1 MTESINQII
10 VEPAQLIPHLF
21 RTEYSKITAVLCK
34 FLGVERMEEAEDL
47 ASDTFLAAL
56 NTWPYRGVP
65 ENPVAW
71 LYTVAKNKTRNHLAR
86 ERTFREKITQG
97 DLHISGTETESIDLS
112 EANIADSQLRML
124 FAICTPEIPQES
136 QVGLALRILCGFG
149 IDEIAVAFLTNK
161 ETISKRL
168 FRARE
173 KLRSVKARLEFPS
186 DGEMPQRLKPVLTTL
201 YLLFNEGYYSETND
215 AVMREDLCIEAIR
228 LADLLLQNPQ
238 TNRPEVNALQAL
250 MCFHASRFPSR
261 LDQSGMPVLYPDQD
275 ETLWDQKLVA
285 KGMLHLH
292 KASVGKQLSKY
303 HLEAGIAYWHTVKSD
318 SEEKWENILQLY
330 NYLLMLEYSPIAAL
344 NRTWAIA
351 KTKGPQ
357 SAIDEANKL
366 HLDGNPFY
374 FALLGELHKST
385 DKVKSKY
392 YFEEALKYIR
402 TTADRRLIAKKI
414 EQLG

>member
-1 MTESINQII
+1 MES
-10 VEPAQLIPHLF
+10 AQLIPHLF

-47 ASDTFLAAL
+47 ASDTFLTAL

-86 ERTFREKITQG
+86 EKTFREKLSYETLDLSQSIT
-97 DLHISGTETESIDLS
+97 DLIDLS
-112 EANIADSQLRML
+112 DSNITDSQLRML
-124 FAICTPEIPQES
+124 FAICVPEIPQES

-149 IDEIAVAFLTNK
+149 IDEIAAAFLTNK

-173 KLRSVKARLEFPS
+173 KLRSLKSRLDFPPAV
-186 DGEMPQRLKPVLTTL
+186 EMTSRLKPVLTTL
-201 YLLFNEGYYSETND
+201 YLLFNEGYYSETHD
-215 AVMREDLCIEAIR
+215 AVLRQDLCIEAIR
-228 LADLLLQNPQ
+228 LGDLLLQNPQ
-238 TNRPEVNALQAL
+238 TNCPEVNALQAL

-261 LDQSGMPVLYPDQD
+261 LDQTGMPVLYDDQD
-275 ETLWDQKLVA
+275 EMLWDQNLIA

-292 KASVGKQLSKY
+292 KASVGNQLSKY

-318 SEEKWENILQLY
+318 SHEKWESILQLY
-330 NYLLMLEYSPIAAL
+330 NHLLVLEYSPIAAL

-351 KTKGPQ
+351 KIKGAQ
-357 SAIDEANKL
+357 SAIEEAKKL
-366 HLDGNPFY
+366 QLVGNPFY
-374 FALLGELHKST
+374 FALLGELYKGI
-385 DKVKSKY
+385 DKATAKN
-392 YFEEALKYIR
+392 YFKESLQHIR
-402 TTADRRLIAKKI
+402 TTTDRRLIEKKI
-414 EQLG
+414 KLLE